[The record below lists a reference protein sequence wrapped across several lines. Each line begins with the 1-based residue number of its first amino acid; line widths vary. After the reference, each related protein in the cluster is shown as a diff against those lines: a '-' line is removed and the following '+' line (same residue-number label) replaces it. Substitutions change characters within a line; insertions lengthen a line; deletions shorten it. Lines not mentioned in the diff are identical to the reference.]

1 MTLSKLVISILS
13 VPVELSLILLFH
25 FIESLLQTHDL
36 SFLFFRRRAF
46 PPRIFPDNIFNVDFT
61 VLFRFSPSFS
71 LNLITQKED
80 ISISADIPS
89 SHFRIFNKFISLYQ
103 LWFSLYQLI
112 RALLT
117 YILFRLKQILQFFL
131 TQLPH
136 LISRHHYYLVSD

>member
-46 PPRIFPDNIFNVDFT
+46 PPRIFPDNISNVDFT
-61 VLFRFSPSFS
+61 VLFRFSPS
-71 LNLITQKED
+71 L
-80 ISISADIPS
+80 PS